1 MAKRI
6 LRWLR
11 EFMADM
17 TSAAPRW
24 RVYPESMDLIPR
36 TVVSADLA
44 SPYFLAMLDRDAG
57 WYLDRFDPGTSA
69 GRQ

>member
-1 MAKRI
+1 MAKTM
-6 LRWLR
+6 LGWLH
-11 EFMADM
+11 DVM
-17 TSAAPRW
+17 TDLTCAAPAR
-24 RVYPESMDLIPR
+24 RVGANSQDGMPWAI
-36 TVVSADLA
+36 VSTDLA

>member
-44 SPYFLAMLDRDAG
+44 SPYFLAMLDRDAS
-57 WYLDRFDPGTSA
+57 WYQDRVRHSERA
-69 GRQ
+69 GQQ